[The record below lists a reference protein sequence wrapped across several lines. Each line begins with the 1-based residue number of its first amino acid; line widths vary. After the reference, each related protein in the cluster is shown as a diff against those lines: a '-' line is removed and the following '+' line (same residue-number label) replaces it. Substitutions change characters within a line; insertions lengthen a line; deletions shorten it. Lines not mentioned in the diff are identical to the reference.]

1 MDIKELSEGYFNKTE
16 DEKIEIIYL
25 ATRYYIEDM
34 MLGDANL
41 FLLKENL
48 ERLQVRSAENE
59 HYEVTEVLGEIIGGI
74 NQLLKDSI
82 QEEDNTNV

>member
-1 MDIKELSEGYFNKTE
+1 MDIKQLSEGYFNKTE

-41 FLLKENL
+41 FQLKDNL
-48 ERLQVRSAENE
+48 ERLQLRSAENE

-74 NQLLKDSI
+74 NVLLK
-82 QEEDNTNV
+82 EEKGENSNV